1 MFGLSLY
8 PTAALYAVLAL
19 VTAGFGVGML
29 VYQTGATQHA
39 LTRRRG
45 MIVGGVLLILVGG
58 LVLLTQVFAIVSN
71 SYGTIGG
78 PGGS

>member
-1 MFGLSLY
+1 MDLATY

-39 LTRRRG
+39 VTTRRG
-45 MIVGGVLLILVGG
+45 NLIGGVLLIIVGG
-58 LVLLTQVFAIVSN
+58 VVLLTQIWAIVSA
-71 SYGTIGG
+71 SYGTIG
-78 PGGS
+78 